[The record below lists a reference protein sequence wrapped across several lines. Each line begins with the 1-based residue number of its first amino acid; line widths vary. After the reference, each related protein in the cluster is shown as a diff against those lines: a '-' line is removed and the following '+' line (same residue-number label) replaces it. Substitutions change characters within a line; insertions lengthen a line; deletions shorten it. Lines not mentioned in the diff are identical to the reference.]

1 MTLSELV
8 QAISEGLDLTVEG
21 VPLSF
26 ESVEEVKLSTDD
38 MLYLAFA
45 ESGALLSVDPT
56 NEECY
61 LLDRCDEEMDLSEDL
76 QVFNGSDY
84 EFSTEEEGR
93 VLVNDDFADGV
104 TIRDYQASNG
114 RIIRGIEYQGT
125 GDLYIFEGNVVS
137 EDDIVESA

>member
-1 MTLSELV
+1 MTLSDLV
-8 QAISEGLDLTVEG
+8 HAISEGIDLTVEG
-21 VPLSF
+21 VPLTF
-26 ESVEEVKLSTDD
+26 ESVEEVKLPTGD

-45 ESGALLSVDPT
+45 ESGTLLSVDPS

-61 LLDRCDEEMDLSEDL
+61 LLDRCDEDMDLSEDL

-93 VLVNDDFADGV
+93 VMVDDDLADGLL
-104 TIRDYQASNG
+104 IRDYQASNG

-125 GDLYIFEGNVVS
+125 GDLYIFEGKAVS